1 MAGNGCLR
9 RFAHK
14 NEGIWKA
21 GEGTIRLEPC
31 LRNQDS
37 NALADCSTR
46 TFNLQYEDKNRVL
59 ASRSIA

>member
-1 MAGNGCLR
+1 MVPISAYCG
-9 RFAHK
+9 HQ
-14 NEGIWKA
+14 GIA

-46 TFNLQYEDKNRVL
+46 AFNLQYEDKNRLL
-59 ASRSIA
+59 ASRSLA